1 MKHIERG
8 LDWMWD
14 IIIGVSINLKKLSEK
29 ADHPTNQLVKEI
41 RTQVESAEKI
51 LSDVIKS
58 HKKQKEEKRKSNEK

>member
-1 MKHIERG
+1 MKHIDRG

-14 IIIGVSINLKKLSEK
+14 IMIGVSVNLKKLSEK

-58 HKKQKEEKRKSNEK
+58 HKKQKEEKRKLNEK

>member
-14 IIIGVSINLKKLSEK
+14 IMIGVSVNLKKLSEK
-29 ADHPTNQLVKEI
+29 ADHPTSHLVKEI

-51 LSDVIKS
+51 LADLIKS
-58 HKKQKEEKRKSNEK
+58 HKKQKEEQKKARKE